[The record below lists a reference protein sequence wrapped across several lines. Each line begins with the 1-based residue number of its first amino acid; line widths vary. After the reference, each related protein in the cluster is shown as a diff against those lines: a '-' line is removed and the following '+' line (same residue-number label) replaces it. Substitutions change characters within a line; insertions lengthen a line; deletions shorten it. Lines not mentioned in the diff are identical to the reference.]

1 MATSKFTPIGRYHV
15 VMKSQSDE
23 FSGESK
29 PVLFI
34 DTGDEALHVKSL
46 SDYFDDKS
54 NKGRGYQWMRERA
67 RAVGL
72 FYDYRLAYIKSGSPA
87 ITPLK
92 MITNFGNAITLGTI
106 SPKNATDPLGLN
118 WPATSLTTSRKLL
131 KALKGFIDWCVLNEI
146 VDENAFKIN
155 SSTSGETNYLKYLY
169 QAYKVELKS
178 IYSHLIDPV
187 ELAKRLAKQAEENL
201 LFGDDKSIT
210 PTSRAIKYFPSW
222 LVPDLLLHGFK
233 IRGRNG
239 EEEENITAKLIT
251 LIHFFCG
258 TRISEPFHLWFN
270 DIIPQVDGST
280 KILLRHPSDSLTNI
294 IGEKN
299 ITRRL
304 YLSMRNLFPRN
315 TKGLPK
321 SYYAGWKDLAVDQSL
336 EAPVFFLHGSAE
348 NLIRTM
354 FLNYLNYRKN
364 LMKHYSD
371 RHGFEH
377 PFLFVSGQGSFAGEP
392 YSMGAYRTALDD
404 AYDRLEKRFGYKIP
418 RGRKHGTN
426 PHGMRHFF
434 GQGLKDAG
442 MDAKEVQKAMRHRSP
457 ISQLVYTEAKD
468 SDVQMALDKAKY
480 EIENNSNKTI
490 TPKIIEAL
498 G

>member
-258 TRISEPFHLWFN
+258 NSDIRTISLMVQRYNSSSRWFN
-270 DIIPQVDGST
+270 
-280 KILLRHPSDSLTNI
+280 
-294 IGEKN
+294 KN
-299 ITRRL
+299 FT
-304 YLSMRNLFPRN
+304 
-315 TKGLPK
+315 
-321 SYYAGWKDLAVDQSL
+321 
-336 EAPVFFLHGSAE
+336 AP
-348 NLIRTM
+348 
-354 FLNYLNYRKN
+354 
-364 LMKHYSD
+364 
-371 RHGFEH
+371 
-377 PFLFVSGQGSFAGEP
+377 
-392 YSMGAYRTALDD
+392 
-404 AYDRLEKRFGYKIP
+404 
-418 RGRKHGTN
+418 
-426 PHGMRHFF
+426 
-434 GQGLKDAG
+434 
-442 MDAKEVQKAMRHRSP
+442 P
-457 ISQLVYTEAKD
+457 I
-468 SDVQMALDKAKY
+468 
-480 EIENNSNKTI
+480 
-490 TPKIIEAL
+490 
-498 G
+498 